1 MKKDWCLKENKRKL
15 LSYIFIFIM
24 LLCLPGMIL
33 VRGTS
38 PHHPMKAVQTVSGAE
53 DASSEYEIK
62 GYHIDMTVHE
72 NNTFTIQETIT
83 TNFYVDK
90 HGIFRKLPLSNSVN
104 RLDGTKSRNRAE
116 ISNITVSEQYTNER
130 QNGYEVIKIGDA
142 GTTLTGEHSYTIGY
156 TYNIGKDPLKDAD
169 ELYFNL
175 IGSEWDTNISGVTF
189 SIHMPKEFDASS
201 LGFSSGY
208 VGTVDSSKVIYAVDG
223 TTING
228 TFKDTLAAGQAL
240 TVRLTLPE
248 GYFVGAGIG
257 FSFLPVL
264 IIAVCII
271 FVVIAGLLWAKF
283 GKDDEVVETVEFYPP
298 EGYNSAEIAFM
309 HDGKPGKEGIISLL
323 IYLADKG
330 YLRIEEIEKKGL
342 FSKSKDFRIVKEKE
356 YIGGNEIEAL
366 FFEGLFKKKDA
377 VTQKDLYDR
386 FYTTINNIHR
396 KLNARKNKK
405 KIFESSASGKNKWL
419 VLMIIA
425 IYCMITVVPILN
437 LGEKESLP
445 FVLIFSITGLGMMI
459 GYFMGGWKEFI
470 FILMGLIWGGLP
482 WCLTVLPILKL
493 DDTYMVMNIIGYI
506 CIAVILFF
514 LKIMPKRTP
523 FGNEMLGRIRG
534 FKRFLETAHKEQLE
548 SLVEQNPEY
557 FYNVLPYTYAL
568 KISDAWMKRFETI
581 ALEAP
586 HWYNSST
593 PFAMHEFNHFMNS
606 TMRSAQSAMSS
617 SPSSSSGG
625 SGGGSSGGGSGGG
638 GGGSW

>member
-1 MKKDWCLKENKRKL
+1 MKKDWCLKDSKRRW
-15 LSYIFIFIM
+15 LSCILIFAVLFF
-24 LLCLPGMIL
+24 LPGMVL
-33 VRGTS
+33 MREDS
-38 PHHPMKAVQTVSGAE
+38 SCHPVKAVQSVRAVE
-53 DASSEYEIK
+53 NASDEYEIK

-83 TNFYVDK
+83 ANFYVPK

-116 ISNITVSEQYTNER
+116 ISDITVSEQFTNER
-130 QNGYEVIKIGDA
+130 QNGYQVIKIGDA

-175 IGSEWDTNISGVTF
+175 IGSEWDTNISGITF
-189 SIHMPKEFDASS
+189 SIHMPKDFDASS
-201 LGFSSGY
+201 LGFSSGH
-208 VGTVDSSKVIYAVDG
+208 VGSVDSSKVNYSVDG

-228 TFKDTLAAGQAL
+228 VFGDTLAAEEAL

-248 GYFVGAGIG
+248 GYFVNAGIG
-257 FSFLPVL
+257 FSFVPVL
-264 IIAVCII
+264 VIAVSII

-309 HDGKPGKEGIISLL
+309 HDGKPSKEGVISLL

-342 FSKSKDFRIVKEKE
+342 FSKSKDFRIVKERE
-356 YIGGNEIEAL
+356 YDGANEYEKL
-366 FFEGLFKKKDA
+366 FFDGLFKRKNA

-386 FYTTINNIHR
+386 FYTTLNTIHR

-405 KIFESSASGKNKWL
+405 LLFETSASGKNKWL
-419 VLMIIA
+419 VLMIMA
-425 IYCMITVVPILN
+425 IYCMITVIPILN
-437 LGEKESLP
+437 LGEKETLP
-445 FVLIFSITGLGMMI
+445 FVFIFPITGLGLMI
-459 GYFMGGWKEFI
+459 GYYMGGRKEFI
-470 FILMGLIWGGLP
+470 FIFMGIIWVGLP
-482 WCLTVLPILKL
+482 WCVTVLPILKL
-493 DDTYMVMNIIGYI
+493 DFTYMVMNIIGYI

-523 FGNEMLGRIRG
+523 FGNEMLGKIRG
-534 FKRFLETAHKEQLE
+534 FKRFLETAHKQQLE

-568 KISDAWMKRFETI
+568 KVSDAWMKRFETI
-581 ALEAP
+581 AMEAP
-586 HWYNSST
+586 HWYHSST
-593 PFAMHEFNHFMNS
+593 PFVMHDFNRFMNS
-606 TMRSAQSAMSS
+606 TMNSAQSAMSS
-617 SPSSSSGG
+617 SPSGGSSG